1 MSKKTLLNETQVR
14 RFMKLAN
21 VGALTD
27 GFVNNLSEAGYFD
40 DPLEEQEDELPGE
53 DDEGMGDMD
62 ADAAADMPDL
72 DAPAA
77 DDPADDMGDDMG
89 DDMDLDDAAGESL
102 PPEVVAKVEDAL
114 AAALGAM
121 EQELEDAIPELDLS
135 VEQGDDMGDMDA
147 MADEPMGDMGDMDD
161 MDAMADEPADEPAD
175 KPDDDPDEPM
185 GDMDAEPVMEED
197 ELVETI
203 VKRVAA
209 RLRELK

>member
-27 GFVNNLSEAGYFD
+27 GFVTNLSEAGYFD
-40 DPLEEQEDELPGE
+40 DPRAEEEEELPGE

-62 ADAAADMPDL
+62 AMGDEPADMPDMDGPEEGGL
-72 DAPAA
+72 DDEPA
-77 DDPADDMGDDMG
+77 
-89 DDMDLDDAAGESL
+89 DMDLDDAAGESL

-147 MADEPMGDMGDMDD
+147 MADEPADEP
-161 MDAMADEPADEPAD
+161 MDAMGDEPADEPAMD
-175 KPDDDPDEPM
+175 AMGDEGDDEPM
-185 GDMDAEPVMEED
+185 ED

-209 RLRELK
+209 RLRNLK

>member
-27 GFVNNLSEAGYFD
+27 GFVDNLSEAGYFD

-72 DAPAA
+72 DAPEA
-77 DDPADDMGDDMG
+77 DAMGDDMDDDMGDA
-89 DDMDLDDAAGESL
+89 MDLDDAAGESL

-147 MADEPMGDMGDMDD
+147 MADEPMGDMGDMD
-161 MDAMADEPADEPAD
+161 AMADEPMGDEPAD
-175 KPDDDPDEPM
+175 EPDEPM

>member
-27 GFVNNLSEAGYFD
+27 GFVTNLSEAGYFD
-40 DPLEEQEDELPGE
+40 DPLAEEEEELPGE

-62 ADAAADMPDL
+62 AMADEPAEMPDM
-72 DAPAA
+72 DAPE
-77 DDPADDMGDDMG
+77 DDPMDDDMG
-89 DDMDLDDAAGESL
+89 DDMDLEDAAGESL

-135 VEQGDDMGDMDA
+135 VEQGDDM
-147 MADEPMGDMGDMDD
+147 
-161 MDAMADEPADEPAD
+161 DAMADEPADEPM
-175 KPDDDPDEPM
+175 DDM
-185 GDMDAEPVMEED
+185 GDMDAMGDEPADEPAMDAMDDEGADEPVMED
-197 ELVETI
+197 ELVE
-203 VKRVAA
+203 RVAE
-209 RLRELK
+209 RLRNLK

>member
-62 ADAAADMPDL
+62 DDAAADMPDL
-72 DAPAA
+72 DAPAD

-135 VEQGDDMGDMDA
+135 VEQGDDMDA
-147 MADEPMGDMGDMDD
+147 MADDPADEPMGDMGDMGD
-161 MDAMADEPADEPAD
+161 MDAMADEPADE
-175 KPDDDPDEPM
+175 PDEPM

-197 ELVETI
+197 ELVEAI

>member
-27 GFVNNLSEAGYFD
+27 GFVDNLSEAGYFD

-72 DAPAA
+72 DAPEDDAMA
-77 DDPADDMGDDMG
+77 DDMDDDMGDA
-89 DDMDLDDAAGESL
+89 MDLDDAAGETL

-161 MDAMADEPADEPAD
+161 MDAMADEPADEP
-175 KPDDDPDEPM
+175 DEPM

-197 ELVETI
+197 ELVEAI

>member
-72 DAPAA
+72 DAPAD

-147 MADEPMGDMGDMDD
+147 MADEPMGDMGDMD
-161 MDAMADEPADEPAD
+161 AMA
-175 KPDDDPDEPM
+175 DEPM
-185 GDMDAEPVMEED
+185 GDMDAESVMEED

>member
-27 GFVNNLSEAGYFD
+27 GFVTNLSEAGYFD
-40 DPLEEQEDELPGE
+40 DPLAEEEEELPGE

-62 ADAAADMPDL
+62 AMADEPAEMPDM
-72 DAPAA
+72 DAPE
-77 DDPADDMGDDMG
+77 DDPMDDDMG
-89 DDMDLDDAAGESL
+89 DDMDLEDAAGESL

-135 VEQGDDMGDMDA
+135 VEQGDDM
-147 MADEPMGDMGDMDD
+147 
-161 MDAMADEPADEPAD
+161 DAMADEPADEPM
-175 KPDDDPDEPM
+175 DDM
-185 GDMDAEPVMEED
+185 GDMDAMGDEPADEPAMDAMDDEGADEPVMED

-203 VKRVAA
+203 VKRVAE
-209 RLRELK
+209 RLRNLK

>member
-27 GFVNNLSEAGYFD
+27 GFVTNLSEAGYFD
-40 DPLEEQEDELPGE
+40 DPLAEEEEELPGE

-62 ADAAADMPDL
+62 AMADEPAEMPDM
-72 DAPAA
+72 DAPE
-77 DDPADDMGDDMG
+77 DDPMG
-89 DDMDLDDAAGESL
+89 DDMDLEDAAGESL

-147 MADEPMGDMGDMDD
+147 MADEPADEPMDDMGDMD
-161 MDAMADEPADEPAD
+161 AMGDEPADEPA
-175 KPDDDPDEPM
+175 
-185 GDMDAEPVMEED
+185 MDAMDDEGADEPVMED

-203 VKRVAA
+203 VKRVAE
-209 RLRELK
+209 RLRNLK